1 MYKWLNSSGN
11 EDAKA
16 AQAVMISCS
25 ESFTLLYIT
34 CVTKFLYLSIVVRS
48 MAHPVT
54 SIYTCTTIIVV
65 DLYVGT
71 KIYNMVF
78 PL

>member
-11 EDAKA
+11 ENAKA

-54 SIYTCTTIIVV
+54 SIYIYTCTTIIVV
-65 DLYVGT
+65 DLYVST
-71 KIYNMVF
+71 KI
-78 PL
+78 

>member
-54 SIYTCTTIIVV
+54 SIYIHV
-65 DLYVGT
+65 Y
-71 KIYNMVF
+71 YNNCSR
-78 PL
+78 PIR